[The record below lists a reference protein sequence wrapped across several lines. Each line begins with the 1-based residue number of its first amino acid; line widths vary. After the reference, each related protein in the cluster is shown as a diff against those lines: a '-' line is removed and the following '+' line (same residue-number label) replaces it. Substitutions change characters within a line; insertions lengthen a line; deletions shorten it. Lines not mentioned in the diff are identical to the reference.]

1 MKKNSSG
8 IVMMGA
14 NILPFDISKRLG
26 TVVQV
31 APSRITVRS
40 VQGSSDTSKIDATT
54 LVNIGDY
61 VVLGRLAYA
70 TMGQVVQIRLPET
83 GEGHFDLIVN
93 LFTSV
98 ALSEMRVLPGVV
110 QPAQLGDPVFLPTQE
125 IVNFVISGNEGGRSS
140 SPSDVRFH
148 LAHLMNVVK
157 TPVHVSPERLFGR
170 HCAILGATGGG
181 KSWTLARI
189 VEESTRYRSKVLL
202 FDATGEYG
210 ALDGQVMHL
219 HFGKDTRVSKHS
231 EQSVVPYYHLNEQD
245 LFAMFCPTG
254 ASQAPKLRAAIKSL
268 KLVALTRSV
277 GVDGL
282 IIKAH
287 KSKVPFERALS
298 KYRKEVDSPFAS
310 FDIHMLPQQL
320 ENECVEQQR
329 SSSEPDIWGGTNAVD
344 LGNCMPLISRI
355 LDMLEA
361 PFMGPILKPKRLP
374 SIFEKLHDFIRGD
387 EYRVLRID
395 MSNLSSGYGVRRII
409 ANALAR
415 HIFDLGQAGCFQK
428 QPFLMVLDEAHQLF
442 SGRDEQNR
450 EVRLNMF
457 DLIAKE
463 GRKYSINLCMATQRP
478 RDIPDDI
485 LSQMGTLIVHRLIN
499 DSDRAVIER
508 ASSEV
513 DESSLRFIP
522 SLGPGEAIISGV
534 DFPLPLRVR
543 IEPPDA
549 KPSSAGAN
557 YQRYWSPE

>member
-1 MKKNSSG
+1 MNKNSSG
-8 IVMMGA
+8 IVMMGG
-14 NILPFDISKRLG
+14 NVLPFDISKRLG

-40 VQGSSDTSKIDATT
+40 VHGSTDAVKNEATT
-54 LVNIGDY
+54 CVNIGDY
-61 VVLGRLAYA
+61 VVLGRLSYA
-70 TMGQVVQIRLPET
+70 TMGQVVQILRPET
-83 GEGHFDLIVN
+83 QDDHCDLIVN

-98 ALSEMRVLPGVV
+98 SLSEMRVVPGVV

-125 IVNFVISGNEGGRSS
+125 LVNFVISGNESGGAS

-148 LAHLMNVVK
+148 LAHVMNVGE
-157 TPVHVSPERLFGR
+157 TPMHVSPERLFGR

-219 HFGKDTRVSKHS
+219 HFGKDARVSKRS

-268 KLVALTRSV
+268 KLAAVTRSV
-277 GVDGL
+277 GVDGV

-287 KSKVPFERALS
+287 KSKVPYERALS
-298 KYRKEVDSPFAS
+298 KYRKEIDSPFAS

-361 PFMGPILKPKRLP
+361 RFMGPIVKPKRLP
-374 SIFEKLHDFIRGD
+374 SVFEKLHDFIRGD

-395 MSNLSSGYGVRRII
+395 MSNLSSGYDVRRIV

-442 SGRDEQNR
+442 SGRDEHNK
-450 EVRLNMF
+450 ELRLNMF

-534 DFPLPLRVR
+534 DFPLPLKVR

-549 KPSSAGAN
+549 KPTSAGAN
-557 YQRYWSPE
+557 YQRFWSNE